1 MAEQSFEKAL
11 EELEGIVAKL
21 EQGGLSLDE
30 SLGLFE
36 KGVKLSRYL
45 RKELDRA
52 EKKIEILLKDT
63 SGELKAVP
71 FEGEGGGENPGGA
84 NTTGPENKE
93 SGEGADEDG
102 GGTLPFE

>member
-11 EELEGIVAKL
+11 EELEDIVAKL

-52 EKKIEILLKDT
+52 EKKIEILLKDS
-63 SGELKAVP
+63 SGELKAEA
-71 FEGEGGGENPGGA
+71 FDSENEDGEDPGSLDQAVSGDQ
-84 NTTGPENKE
+84 E
-93 SGEGADEDG
+93 SGEGPDG